1 MLRARWVA
9 LPGGTRPSPTPPLRP
24 HHLRRVSSV
33 PRASTRAQCGL
44 GSSSRS
50 NMKRPL
56 KMQEKDSL
64 NSAFLA
70 GGGPHRTRAVY
81 CAANHPPRT
90 GRATNVRMRLRP
102 GHFARRRERAWSWWT
117 HTRGGN
123 ALAFSNHPR
132 CDQRNANPVEYIYR
146 AMLHS
151 ATGLQMVSLVSLT
164 LAAGGCRA
172 ACRRCWRRRACS

>member
-64 NSAFLA
+64 NSAFLD

-102 GHFARRRERAWSWWT
+102 GHFARRRERE
-117 HTRGGN
+117 RG
-123 ALAFSNHPR
+123 
-132 CDQRNANPVEYIYR
+132 
-146 AMLHS
+146 
-151 ATGLQMVSLVSLT
+151 
-164 LAAGGCRA
+164 AGGLTREAETLSPFQTTPDATNAMPIQLNTYTVPCFTVL
-172 ACRRCWRRRACS
+172 RACKW